1 MHMTSIYVCILVIL
15 KIYGF
20 EEKCPS
26 SEIIGIPSTE
36 GFTDSVKLAPPTNA
50 LPFPE
55 SAAIN
60 GGKDTDSS
68 VSVTSKKEIEENVS
82 LT

>member
-1 MHMTSIYVCILVIL
+1 MHITSICLCILVIL

-36 GFTDSVKLAPPTNA
+36 GFTGSVKLAPLTNA
-50 LPFPE
+50 LPSPE
-55 SAAIN
+55 TAAIN
-60 GGKDTDSS
+60 EGKDTDSS
-68 VSVTSKKEIEENVS
+68 VSVTSKRK
-82 LT
+82 LDKT

>member
-1 MHMTSIYVCILVIL
+1 MTSIYLCILVIL

-26 SEIIGIPSTE
+26 SEIIGIPSTAD
-36 GFTDSVKLAPPTNA
+36 FTGSVELATSTNA
-50 LPFPE
+50 LPSPE
-55 SAAIN
+55 TAAIN

-68 VSVTSKKEIEENVS
+68 VSVTSKKEIGENVS